1 MHQEILN
8 SNQKELLPFLAE
20 FNDFGLVGGTGIALQ
35 IGHRGSIDFDLFSN
49 KEFKNEDIRKIILK
63 NGKKIDHVFVDQKDE
78 YTVLIDGVK
87 VTFLF
92 YPFKI
97 DFSSEFS
104 RIKMADLLTL
114 SALKAYAL
122 GRRAKWKDYVD
133 IYFILKIHTMEEIIS
148 KTKEIFGNDFNE
160 KIFRSQLSYFDDIDY
175 SEKVEYLKGSEVS
188 DEEVKKNLK
197 EQSLQ

>member
-8 SNQKELLPFLAE
+8 SNQEAIIPFLAN
-20 FNDFGLVGGTGIALQ
+20 FKNFGLVGGTAIALH

-49 KEFKNEDIRKIILK
+49 KEFDNNDIRKEILK
-63 NGKKIDHVFVDQKDE
+63 NGQKIEHVFVNQKDE
-78 YTVLIDGVK
+78 YTVLINGVK
-87 VTFLF
+87 ATFLF

-97 DFSSEFS
+97 SFSVDFNG
-104 RIKMADLLTL
+104 IKTADLLTL

-133 IYFILKIHTMEEIIS
+133 IYFILKQYTIQNIID
-148 KTKEIFGNDFNE
+148 KAKEIFGDDFNE

-175 SEKVEYLKGSEVS
+175 SEKVEYIKKEEVS
-188 DEEVKKNLK
+188 NENIKNNLK
-197 EQSLQ
+197 EKSLQ